1 MRYEISNSNTIQALE
16 FSLLNCA
23 THGENVQKFVEEL
36 VWKDLGFICYLVNI
50 NKIDI
55 NYHTILELNFFLLV
69 GNTIERIM

>member
-36 VWKDLGFICYLVNI
+36 VWKDLGFIL
-50 NKIDI
+50 
-55 NYHTILELNFFLLV
+55 FF
-69 GNTIERIM
+69 GEY